1 MNGLRSLFSTYVHF
15 IEIMLIN
22 KRLRLIV
29 ALPQNVSFQVLIIR
43 ILLFAFASEFEFF
56 MSCSIMFGHVAF

>member
-22 KRLRLIV
+22 KRLRLIIAMMPINVKFQGLIITILLV
-29 ALPQNVSFQVLIIR
+29 AL
-43 ILLFAFASEFEFF
+43 FASEFLFF
-56 MSCSIMFGHVAF
+56 MN